1 MAGAMSKGFF
11 EFVKSI
17 GESKSYQEES
27 RIVENEMTT
36 LKERMSAKS
45 VDDRQMREYII
56 RMVYCEMLGHASS
69 FGHIHAVKFTR
80 KAKLSQKRVGYLAC
94 TLCLHKEHEL
104 MLLLVGGLQTDL
116 QSANMLEVGTA
127 LTVLCKLVNNDTIP
141 AVLPLVLK
149 LVDHKEANIRKKAV
163 MVLHRFHQL
172 DPNSVMDLMEKGKR
186 LLCDKDPSVMGA
198 SLNLMHELVDH
209 NLARMKELVP
219 SFVSILKQIIEHRLP
234 KDYDYHRM
242 PAPWMQ
248 INLLQILGKLGH
260 ADLNASEG
268 MYEVLH
274 ETLRRADIGINVG
287 YAIIYEC
294 VKTITSIYPN
304 PQLLA
309 EAAKCTSRFITSDN
323 HNLKYMGVNAL
334 ASIVQVNPKYVSEH
348 QMVVIDCLEDPDET
362 LRRKTLDLLFKMTS
376 PENVEVVIEKLLAS
390 LKDSVD
396 VFLRRRLVEKITKLA
411 ESYSPDSRWYVETMN
426 DCFTMA
432 GDIVGREGAN
442 SVIITIGE
450 AIEDDE
456 DDFKKFVVDAYLD
469 LLEKPRISPM
479 FFPVI
484 LWVLGEYSH
493 EFYDA
498 SEIIGRI
505 WEVLGKRKTEE
516 GTLCWGLAS
525 TLKLMSFANI
535 GLEEEVLS
543 NIEKLQRSPFSDI
556 AQRAAEVV
564 HLNKNRA
571 LLPCAQMTTMRCAEV
586 EVDDTL
592 SFLDA
597 FVNNAIA
604 NGAAEYNLPDEILLG
619 EEIAIE
625 DKMLK
630 FNAYEKPP
638 DVYASAVQTTAAP
651 TQQIKREDPMNTN
664 KLKLGNRARVWGPT
678 AAAAPAPVKEPS
690 PSPDPTPAAKATVA
704 GPWNSSQS
712 SSAATNS
719 TPTPAKKEEPAEL
732 TEKQKMA
739 NMLFGGSG
747 RTKRAQ
753 KRGRKARPAKKG
765 TKTAAPK
772 RSPQVVAAQPVAQKK
787 DEPVDLLDLSSLGS
801 SGPKQP
807 TAAPVA
813 SSGAG
818 DLLGDLFGGP
828 APTQKAAPAP
838 ATGGLDDLLSFAATA
853 SSPTP
858 AASSFMTGIQIPQDF
873 QNLLNSAPKA
883 YPSEQTLYDT
893 QSLRVCFNISLQQPK
908 SSACIFIVNKSSS
921 SMTNIKVQAQAPM
934 SLSCG
939 WDRKGV
945 PPPQLI
951 NVSTFSLNEIPAGST
966 AAFLLHLGAG
976 DLARLS
982 NAQIPVGMQFTNAGA
997 SQTISVQ
1004 LPVRILDLV
1013 RPVNLNVGQFEAN
1026 WKNTNAQLGAQAQF
1040 ASPISSPVQYS
1051 QKIQS
1056 LQIFPI
1062 KTMGN
1067 QVVSAGQIRSANSA
1081 AVCPLLIFGQVNQ
1094 GQLGIQIRTPSKQIS
1109 DSLMSDLRKA
1119 LS

>member
-1 MAGAMSKGFF
+1 
-11 EFVKSI
+11 
-17 GESKSYQEES
+17 
-27 RIVENEMTT
+27 
-36 LKERMSAKS
+36 
-45 VDDRQMREYII
+45 MREYII

-127 LTVLCKLVNNDTIP
+127 LTVLCKLVNNDTVP

-172 DPNSVMDLMEKGKR
+172 DPNSVPELMEKAKR

-198 SLNLMHELVDH
+198 SLNLMHMLVDH
-209 NLARMKELVP
+209 NLVRMKELVP

-260 ADLNASEG
+260 ADLSASEG

-376 PENVEVVIEKLLAS
+376 PDNVEVVIEKLLVS

-396 VFLRRRLVEKITKLA
+396 IFLRTRLVEKITKLA

-426 DCFTMA
+426 DCFIMA
-432 GDIVGREGAN
+432 GDIVSRQASN
-442 SVIITIGE
+442 SVMMTIGE
-450 AIEDDE
+450 AVEDDDDE
-456 DDFKKFVVDAYLD
+456 DFKKFVVDAYLD
-469 LLEKPRISPM
+469 LLEKPRISPA

-498 SEIIGRI
+498 SEITGRI
-505 WEVLGKRKTEE
+505 WETLGKRKTEQ
-516 GTLCWGLAS
+516 GTLAWGLSS
-525 TLKLMSFANI
+525 TLKLLSFANI
-535 GLEEEVLS
+535 SLPDDVAS
-543 NIEKLQRSPFSDI
+543 TIEKLQRSPYSDI
-556 AQRAAEVV
+556 AQRASEVV

-571 LLPCAQMTTMRCAEV
+571 LLPCAQSTTMRCADV

-597 FVNNAIA
+597 FVNQAIA
-604 NGAAEYNLPDEILLG
+604 NGAAEYKLPDEILLG
-619 EEIAIE
+619 EEIAVE
-625 DKMLK
+625 DKTLK

-638 DVYASAVQTTAAP
+638 EPYAQTSAAVTAP
-651 TQQIKREDPMNTN
+651 TQVRQQQATMTN
-664 KLKLGNRARVWGPT
+664 KLKLGNRARVWGPA
-678 AAAAPAPVKEPS
+678 AAAAPEPVKEPS
-690 PSPDPTPAAKATVA
+690 PSPDRASATTAALPSSTAASPWGSSAKSEPESTRATPA
-704 GPWNSSQS
+704 
-712 SSAATNS
+712 
-719 TPTPAKKEEPAEL
+719 EPAEL
-732 TEKQKMA
+732 SEKQKMA

-747 RTKRAQ
+747 RTKRTQ
-753 KRGRKARPAKKG
+753 KRGRKPRPAKKG
-765 TKTAAPK
+765 
-772 RSPQVVAAQPVAQKK
+772 
-787 DEPVDLLDLSSLGS
+787 
-801 SGPKQP
+801 
-807 TAAPVA
+807 
-813 SSGAG
+813 
-818 DLLGDLFGGP
+818 
-828 APTQKAAPAP
+828 
-838 ATGGLDDLLSFAATA
+838 
-853 SSPTP
+853 
-858 AASSFMTGIQIPQDF
+858 
-873 QNLLNSAPKA
+873 
-883 YPSEQTLYDT
+883 
-893 QSLRVCFNISLQQPK
+893 
-908 SSACIFIVNKSSS
+908 
-921 SMTNIKVQAQAPM
+921 
-934 SLSCG
+934 
-939 WDRKGV
+939 
-945 PPPQLI
+945 
-951 NVSTFSLNEIPAGST
+951 
-966 AAFLLHLGAG
+966 
-976 DLARLS
+976 
-982 NAQIPVGMQFTNAGA
+982 
-997 SQTISVQ
+997 
-1004 LPVRILDLV
+1004 
-1013 RPVNLNVGQFEAN
+1013 
-1026 WKNTNAQLGAQAQF
+1026 
-1040 ASPISSPVQYS
+1040 
-1051 QKIQS
+1051 
-1056 LQIFPI
+1056 
-1062 KTMGN
+1062 
-1067 QVVSAGQIRSANSA
+1067 
-1081 AVCPLLIFGQVNQ
+1081 
-1094 GQLGIQIRTPSKQIS
+1094 SK
-1109 DSLMSDLRKA
+1109 
-1119 LS
+1119 

>member
-1 MAGAMSKGFF
+1 
-11 EFVKSI
+11 
-17 GESKSYQEES
+17 
-27 RIVENEMTT
+27 
-36 LKERMSAKS
+36 
-45 VDDRQMREYII
+45 MREYII

-127 LTVLCKLVNNDTIP
+127 LTVLCKLVNNDTVP

-172 DPNSVMDLMEKGKR
+172 DPNSVMDLMEKAKR

-209 NLARMKELVP
+209 NLVRMKELVP

-442 SVIITIGE
+442 SVMITIGE

-456 DDFKKFVVDAYLD
+456 EDFKKFVVDAYLD
-469 LLEKPRISPM
+469 LLEKPRISPA

-535 GLEEEVLS
+535 GLEEDVLS
-543 NIEKLQRSPFSDI
+543 NIEKLQRSPFSDV
-556 AQRAAEVV
+556 AQRASEVV

-571 LLPCAQMTTMRCAEV
+571 LLLCAQMTTMRCAEV

-597 FVNNAIA
+597 FVSNAIA

-625 DKMLK
+625 DKTLK

-678 AAAAPAPVKEPS
+678 AAAAPEPVKEPS
-690 PSPDPTPAAKATVA
+690 PSPDPAPAAKAPVA
-704 GPWNSSQS
+704 GPWSSSQS
-712 SSAATNS
+712 SPATNS
-719 TPTPAKKEEPAEL
+719 TPAPAKKEEPVEL

-747 RTKRAQ
+747 RSKRTQ

-765 TKTAAPK
+765 TKTAAAK
-772 RSPQVVAAQPVAQKK
+772 RSPQAVVPQPVMQKK
-787 DEPVDLLDLSSLGS
+787 DEPADLLDLSALGG

-807 TAAPVA
+807 TAAPAA
-813 SSGAG
+813 SSGAD

-858 AASSFMTGIQIPQDF
+858 AASSF
-873 QNLLNSAPKA
+873 
-883 YPSEQTLYDT
+883 
-893 QSLRVCFNISLQQPK
+893 
-908 SSACIFIVNKSSS
+908 
-921 SMTNIKVQAQAPM
+921 MTNIKVQAQAPM

-966 AAFLLHLGAG
+966 AAFLLHVGAG

-982 NAQIPVGMQFTNAGA
+982 NSQIPVGMQFTNSGK

-1004 LPVRILDLV
+1004 LPVRILDLL
-1013 RPVNLNVGQFEAN
+1013 RPVTLNVAQFEAN

-1040 ASPISSPVQYS
+1040 ASPISTPVQYS

-1062 KTMGN
+1062 KTMGT

-1081 AVCPLLIFGQVNQ
+1081 AVCPVLIFGQVNP
-1094 GQLGIQIRTPSKQIS
+1094 GQLGIQIRTPAKQIS
-1109 DSLMSDLRKA
+1109 DSLMLDLRKA